1 MGQLGVYLM
10 RLAFFVLATS
20 ALLAGC
26 KEQATTPA
34 VADYGRPVLVHRV
47 AYEDRVPERRLVATI
62 RPRVEVDLGFRI
74 GGKVAAR
81 LVDVGDKVSAG
92 QALGRLDEID
102 FQLQREQ
109 AVAER
114 DAATA
119 SLAQAQA
126 DLRRTTTLNGEGW
139 AAASAADR
147 QKAATEEARGRLLRA
162 ERALTLAE
170 NASTYAVLRADA
182 DGVVMAA
189 AVEPGQV
196 VSAGQLA
203 VRIAHTAE
211 KEAEVAIPEGMID
224 RVRTG
229 RASLTLW
236 ADPKHVYA
244 AQLRELAPAADTAT
258 RTYRARYSVADAAAI
273 ELGMTGTLL
282 LKDASAERVARLPLS
297 ALFDQGS
304 GPSVWLTDADGHVT
318 LAPVT
323 VAQYESHDV
332 LVASGLRE
340 GDTVV
345 AMGVQ
350 KLDPG
355 QRVHVVEA
363 LQF

>member
-1 MGQLGVYLM
+1 M
-10 RLAFFVLATS
+10 RLAIFVLATS

-119 SLAQAQA
+119 SLSQAQA

-139 AAASAADR
+139 AATSVADR

-162 ERALTLAE
+162 ERALTLGRKRLH
-170 NASTYAVLRADA
+170 LRR
-182 DGVVMAA
+182 AA
-189 AVEPGQV
+189 GRRRRRRH
-196 VSAGQLA
+196 G
-203 VRIAHTAE
+203 
-211 KEAEVAIPEGMID
+211 D
-224 RVRTG
+224 RG
-229 RASLTLW
+229 RARAGRQRRT
-236 ADPKHVYA
+236 AGDPRWPIRPRRKP
-244 AQLRELAPAADTAT
+244 RSRSR
-258 RTYRARYSVADAAAI
+258 RT
-273 ELGMTGTLL
+273 
-282 LKDASAERVARLPLS
+282 
-297 ALFDQGS
+297 
-304 GPSVWLTDADGHVT
+304 
-318 LAPVT
+318 
-323 VAQYESHDV
+323 
-332 LVASGLRE
+332 
-340 GDTVV
+340 
-345 AMGVQ
+345 
-350 KLDPG
+350 
-355 QRVHVVEA
+355 
-363 LQF
+363 